1 MAYHSASARLARNPD
16 LAGALIPASIQ
27 GIETAIEAIEAWQYG
42 NINEESVPTM
52 MEHLKSNL
60 KGVNA
65 RLKMLGDV
73 VAPAETG
80 GEGRPP
86 LRLAP

>member
-1 MAYHSASARLARNPD
+1 MAYHSASAKVARG
-16 LAGALIPASIQ
+16 LAGTLIPASIQ
-27 GIETAIEAIEAWQYG
+27 DIKTAIGDIEAWQYG
-42 NINEESVPTM
+42 SINEESVPTM

-73 VAPAETG
+73 TAPTETD

-86 LRLAP
+86 LRLAL